1 MGYILHQRNGATF
14 LNKLRPE
21 VAVSKTTVQRLQNY
35 AALSL
40 EFYAEVMR
48 DLITVGPGIAELVR
62 SQTGWQRILPKV
74 ESRWKVYRLSKKVME
89 SALPAL

>member
-40 EFYAEVMR
+40 EFYTEVMR
-48 DLITVGPGIAELVR
+48 DLLSVGPGTGQESDGLAEN
-62 SQTGWQRILPKV
+62 PP
-74 ESRWKVYRLSKKVME
+74 ED
-89 SALPAL
+89 